1 MQRFNTA
8 LSGLRILLLAGFA
21 VILAA
26 CSDGGS
32 SSIPSTTLSGTAA
45 VGAPIDGYAYV
56 VDAKGTEVNTATD
69 PASGD
74 WSVSVEGM
82 SGPFLIRVVP
92 NGAGDTLYS
101 YASAANLTVNI
112 TSLTHLATFLAF
124 DGDLG
129 ALYTNWA
136 ANHGE
141 LTAQAILDAQ
151 AVINANFATEMD
163 AMGLDHTTY
172 DFFSTP
178 FTANS
183 TGIDALLDMLSISID
198 FDSNSFTVSVNDEPF
213 AFNVN
218 IDTSG
223 INIGGDSGGGGGGG
237 GSVTL
242 TCNTANYVAD
252 AVRTPTANEL
262 ADFAATYI
270 GQEGTFDDDFNFT
283 PSSDATFVLKADGT
297 ATYNG
302 GNYAITSFCLDITGQ
317 SPVPLI
323 YLEGPTN
330 SHIDLWSNGD
340 IAGVAP
346 NGNIIRN

>member
-21 VILAA
+21 IMIAA

-92 NGAGDTLYS
+92 NGGGDTLYS

-124 DGDLG
+124 NGDLG

-136 ANHGE
+136 ANHSE
-141 LTAQAILDAQ
+141 PTAQDILDAQ
-151 AVINANFATEMD
+151 AIINANFASEMD
-163 AMGLDHTTY
+163 AVGLDHTTY

-213 AFNVN
+213 AFDVD

-237 GSVTL
+237 SVTL
-242 TCNTANYVAD
+242 SCNTANYVAD
-252 AVRTPTANEL
+252 AVRTPTAAEL
-262 ADFAATYI
+262 AEFAATYT
-270 GQEGTFDDDFNFT
+270 GEEGTYDDNFNFT
-283 PSSDATFVLKADGT
+283 PSGDAIFVLDADGR

-302 GNYAITSFCLDITGQ
+302 DNYAITSFCLDITGQ

-330 SHIDLWSNGD
+330 SHVDLWEDGAM
-340 IAGVAP
+340 AGVAP
-346 NGNIIRN
+346 SGAIIRN